1 MRWICL
7 AYSACVV
14 LGLGACTQGTSQSGN
29 ALPAARSANSNAA
42 VSRSSSSA
50 PISHVII
57 VIQENRSFDNLF
69 ATFPGAE
76 GTTTGKLHNG
86 TTIQLKAR
94 KLESKMVLNN
104 SWPAFV
110 TDYDKGKMDGF
121 DLVWV
126 DEHQCTCA
134 YQYVKPSQIKP
145 YWSMAKQ
152 YVLADHMF
160 PTQASGSFTAH
171 LDLIRGDTKIN
182 SYESLIDFP
191 QHGPWGCDAAPGI
204 TTSLLTDTQQYLY
217 LEGPFPCFTF
227 QTMRDLLDA
236 KSVSW
241 KYYTPSIKTHGGDIW
256 NAFDAI
262 QQVRNGSEWGTNVTW
277 PETNIFTDISSGTLP
292 AVSWIVPDGQN
303 SDHPAQ
309 QNWGIKKDTG
319 PSWVAQVVNAV
330 GESAYWN
337 STAIV
342 IVWDDWGGFYDHV
355 APPQLDY
362 TGLGFRVPMIVVSPY
377 AKAGYVSHTQYE
389 FGSILKFVEDTFS
402 LGSLG
407 TSDSRA
413 TSIGDVFN
421 FKKPARRFE
430 PIEAQYS
437 KSYFL
442 HEKPSNMPVDTN

>member
-1 MRWICL
+1 MMRWIGF
-7 AYSACVV
+7 AFSACAV
-14 LGLGACTQGTSQSGN
+14 LGLSACTQGSSPSGN
-29 ALPAARSANSNAA
+29 SLPDARSNSA
-42 VSRSSSSA
+42 VLRPLSSGQ
-50 PISHVII
+50 ISHVII

-76 GTTTGKLHNG
+76 GTTTGKLHDG
-86 TTIQLKAR
+86 TTIPLKAR
-94 KLESKMVLNN
+94 KLENKMVLNN

-110 TDYDKGKMDGF
+110 TDYDNGKMDGF

-126 DEHQCTCA
+126 NEHQCTCA

-182 SYESLIDFP
+182 SYASLIDFP
-191 QHGPWGCDAAPGI
+191 PHGPWGCDAAPGI
-204 TTSLLTDTQQYLY
+204 KTSLLTDTQEYLY

-256 NAFDAI
+256 NPFDAI

-277 PETNIFTDISSGTLP
+277 PETTIFTDISSGTLP
-292 AVSWIVPDGQN
+292 AVSWVVPDGQN

-309 QNWGIKKDTG
+309 QAWGIKKDTG
-319 PSWVAQVVNAV
+319 PSWVAQIVNAV
-330 GESAYWN
+330 GQSSYWN
-337 STAIV
+337 SSAIV
-342 IVWDDWGGFYDHV
+342 VVWDDWGGFYDHV

-377 AKAGYVSHTQYE
+377 AKAAYVSHTQYE

-421 FKKPARRFE
+421 FKGPVRRFK
-430 PIEAQYS
+430 PIEAEYS

-442 HEKPSNMPVDTN
+442 REKPSNMPVDTN

>member
-1 MRWICL
+1 MRWIGF

-14 LGLGACTQGTSQSGN
+14 LGLSACTQGSSPSGS
-29 ALPAARSANSNAA
+29 ALPAASSNSA
-42 VSRSSSSA
+42 VSRSSSSGQ
-50 PISHVII
+50 ISHVII

-86 TTIQLKAR
+86 TTIPLKAR

-110 TDYDKGKMDGF
+110 TDYDNGKMDGF

-126 DEHQCTCA
+126 NEHQCTCA

-191 QHGPWGCDAAPGI
+191 PHGPWGCDAAPGI
-204 TTSLLTDTQQYLY
+204 KTSLLTDTQEYLY

-256 NAFDAI
+256 NPFDAI
-262 QQVRNGSEWGTNVTW
+262 QDVRNGSEWGTNVTW
-277 PETNIFTDISSGTLP
+277 PETTIFTDISSGKLP
-292 AVSWIVPDGQN
+292 AVSWVVPDGQN

-309 QNWGIKKDTG
+309 QAWGIKKDTG
-319 PSWVAQVVNAV
+319 PSWVAQIVNAV
-330 GESAYWN
+330 GQSSVLELERN
-337 STAIV
+337 
-342 IVWDDWGGFYDHV
+342 
-355 APPQLDY
+355 
-362 TGLGFRVPMIVVSPY
+362 
-377 AKAGYVSHTQYE
+377 
-389 FGSILKFVEDTFS
+389 
-402 LGSLG
+402 
-407 TSDSRA
+407 
-413 TSIGDVFN
+413 
-421 FKKPARRFE
+421 RRR
-430 PIEAQYS
+430 
-437 KSYFL
+437 
-442 HEKPSNMPVDTN
+442 MG